1 MWTFIINACN
11 IVFIMYEVILT
22 ENNKKVKTLYNYSRE
37 HDALY
42 RFTNIVKKEVFLPKK
57 QVYKNKVL
65 TEVFYHIL
73 LLKKREDGDKSIIV
87 RDNYGKLLESFM
99 EDPDWIVLGRSD
111 FNIEEQ
117 FSVTGANR
125 KLDLQEII
133 RYVLLPKI
141 NEKNPKQVVMLNN
154 KLVIEGSTINLV
166 TCKDIDE
173 TIRLYN
179 KIRVYCFENKV
190 QNVLFFGSVP
200 KEDKR
205 IWYKRIHDITGMDY
219 NRLYRKSS
227 R

>member
-1 MWTFIINACN
+1 MWTFIVNVCN
-11 IVFIMYEVILT
+11 IENKMYQIILT
-22 ENNKKVKTLYNYSRE
+22 ENNKKIKTLYNYSRE

-42 RFTNIVKKEVFLPKK
+42 RFTNIVKKEIFLPKK

-73 LLKKREDGDKSIIV
+73 LLKKRTEGDKSV
-87 RDNYGKLLESFM
+87 TLRDKYGKLLESFM
-99 EDPDWIVLGRSD
+99 EDPEWVVLGRLE

-125 KLDLQEII
+125 KLNLHEII

-141 NEKNPKQVVMLNN
+141 SESNPKQVVMINN
-154 KLVIEGSTINLV
+154 KIVIEGINLNMI
-166 TCKDIDE
+166 TCKDINE
-173 TIRLYN
+173 TIRVYN
-179 KIRVYCFENKV
+179 KLREHCFENKT
-190 QNVLFFGSVP
+190 QNIIFFGSVQ
-200 KEDKR
+200 KTDRKV
-205 IWYKRIHDITGMDY
+205 WYKKIHESTNIDL